1 MPRVSRRNILGRR
14 RADLK
19 ISTVSARVTEPVLK
33 EIDRIVWTE
42 GYTDISDYIRNLI
55 REDFKERG
63 IWIKMLSSKT
73 GK

>member
-1 MPRVSRRNILGRR
+1 MGRR
-14 RADLK
+14 RGDLK
-19 ISTVSARVTEPVLK
+19 TATVSARVTEPVLK

-63 IWIKMLSSKT
+63 INIKMEEKPEEKAKAEAS
-73 GK
+73 